1 MGKLWG
7 SCVLM
12 AVASYIAEHSFSG
25 QWASTVVAHRL
36 SYAMACGTL
45 VSAPGKETVF
55 STLAG
60 GFLTTGPPLPNILY
74 HFVLYSPLFNLEIT
88 ILTLG

>member
-1 MGKLWG
+1 M
-7 SCVLM
+7 CTM
-12 AVASYIAEHSFSG
+12 AVASFIAEHSLLS

-36 SYAMACGTL
+36 SNAMACGIL

-74 HFVLYSPLFNLEIT
+74 HFVLYSPLFDLEIT
-88 ILTLG
+88 VFTLV